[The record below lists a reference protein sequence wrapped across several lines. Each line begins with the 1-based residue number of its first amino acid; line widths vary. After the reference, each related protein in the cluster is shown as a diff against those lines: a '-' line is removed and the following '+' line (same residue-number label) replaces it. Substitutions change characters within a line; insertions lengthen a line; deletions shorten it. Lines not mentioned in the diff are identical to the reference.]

1 MNKGDSIKLMTVSR
15 MIQLARTVE
24 WVIPHE
30 RFYDTYNREDE
41 QERLEAQNRQDS
53 FWGSIHLG
61 F

>member
-1 MNKGDSIKLMTVSR
+1 MNKGDSIKLMNVSR

-53 FWGSIHLG
+53 F
-61 F
+61 